1 MRENRLIFVNFRVKI
16 PILRKFIYIW
26 EIGIYFM
33 TQIKETSFRKKL
45 ISLILPMT
53 LQNFVFAL
61 VPVSDAIML
70 LFLSQ
75 DSMAAVSLATQVV
88 LVLTLFTMTI
98 TAGGS
103 MFAAQYWGKG
113 DNKSI
118 EKVFG
123 YMFALSLPVVII
135 FFCCGMFMPEGVMRV
150 FTNEPELIANGI
162 PYIRIASFSYVFM
175 TFASVFETLLKNV
188 GFVKECTIASVVIVF
203 LNIILNAILI
213 FGLLGAPRMGS
224 AGAALATTISNGV
237 GFLLCIIFILVKTK
251 LRLKI
256 RNIFRADLDL
266 RQRTMITVIMGHL
279 GSDAAAANGIA
290 AIVKDLVSC
299 LCYAIAGGSVII
311 IGNELGANR
320 LEKAKEYGDKL
331 FKITVISGIILGL
344 IAAVSAPL
352 VLYFVN
358 LTETAEH
365 YLFIM
370 LLMCSYYILGRSIN
384 STLISGIFSAG
395 GDTKFGFICD
405 TVTMWAFIVPLGY
418 IAAFKLNL
426 PVMVV
431 YFILNLDEIIKIP
444 VVIAHYKKYKWVKNI
459 INEEV

>member
-1 MRENRLIFVNFRVKI
+1 MENV
-16 PILRKFIYIW
+16 
-26 EIGIYFM
+26 
-33 TQIKETSFRKKL
+33 KETSFRKKL

-61 VPVSDAIML
+61 VPVSDAVML

-75 DSMAAVSLATQVV
+75 DSMAAVSLASQVV
-88 LVLTLFTMTI
+88 LVLTLFAMSI

-113 DNKSI
+113 DNESI
-118 EKVFG
+118 EKIFG
-123 YMFALSLPVVII
+123 YMFALSLPVVIV
-135 FFCCGMFMPEGVMRV
+135 FFSCGMFMPEGVMRV

-175 TFASVFETLLKNV
+175 TFASVLETLLKNV

-203 LNIILNAILI
+203 MNIILNALFI
-213 FGLLGAPRMGS
+213 FGLCGLPAMGS
-224 AGAALATTISNGV
+224 AGAALATTISNGA
-237 GFLLCIIFILVKTK
+237 GFLLCVLFILKKTK
-251 LRLKI
+251 FRLKFK
-256 RNIFRADLDL
+256 NIFKADMDL
-266 RQRTMITVIMGHL
+266 RYRFSKYTLPYLLNSLLWGFGFTMITVIMGHL

-299 LCYAIAGGSVII
+299 LCYALAGGSVII

-320 LEKAKEYGDKL
+320 LDKAKEYGDKL
-331 FKITVISGIILGL
+331 LKITVISGIVLGL
-344 IAAVSAPL
+344 IAAASAPV

-370 LLMCSYYILGRSIN
+370 LMMCSYYILGRSIN
-384 STLISGIFSAG
+384 STTISGIFSAG
-395 GDTKFGFICD
+395 GDTKFGFFCD
-405 TVTMWAFIVPLGY
+405 TITMWAFIVPLGF
-418 IAAFKLNL
+418 ISAFVLNW

-431 YFILNLDEIIKIP
+431 YFILNLDEIVKLP

>member
-1 MRENRLIFVNFRVKI
+1 MEN
-16 PILRKFIYIW
+16 
-26 EIGIYFM
+26 G
-33 TQIKETSFRKKL
+33 KETSFRKKL

-61 VPVSDAIML
+61 VPVSDAVML

-88 LVLTLFTMTI
+88 LVLTLFTMSI

-113 DNKSI
+113 DNESI

-123 YMFALSLPVVII
+123 YMFALSLPVILV
-135 FFCCGMFMPEGVMRV
+135 FFSCGMFMPEGVMRV

-175 TFASVFETLLKNV
+175 TLASVFETLLKNV
-188 GFVKECTIASVVIVF
+188 GYVKECTIASVVIVF
-203 LNIILNAILI
+203 LNIILNALLI
-213 FGLLGAPRMGS
+213 FGLCGLPAMGS
-224 AGAALATTISNGV
+224 AGAALATTISNGA
-237 GFLLCIIFILVKTK
+237 GFLLCVIFILVKTK
-251 LRLKI
+251 FRLKFK
-256 RNIFRADLDL
+256 NIFHADKDL
-266 RQRTMITVIMGHL
+266 RQRFSKYTLPYLLNSLLWGFGFTMITVIMGHL
-279 GSDAAAANGIA
+279 GSDAAAANGIF
-290 AIVKDLVSC
+290 
-299 LCYAIAGGSVII
+299 AIAGGSVII
-311 IGNELGANR
+311 IGNELGAGR
-320 LEKAKEYGDKL
+320 LEQAKVYGDKL

-344 IAAVSAPL
+344 VAAASAPL

-405 TVTMWAFIVPLGY
+405 TVTMWAFIVPVGY
-418 IAAFKLNL
+418 IAAFKLGL

-431 YFILNLDEIIKIP
+431 YFILNLDEIVKIP

>member
-1 MRENRLIFVNFRVKI
+1 MQNEQ
-16 PILRKFIYIW
+16 
-26 EIGIYFM
+26 G
-33 TQIKETSFRKKL
+33 TSFRKKL

-75 DSMAAVSLATQVV
+75 ESMASVSLATQVV
-88 LVLTLFTMTI
+88 LVLTLFVMSI

-103 MFAAQYWGKG
+103 MLAAQYWGKG
-113 DNKSI
+113 DIKSI

-123 YMFALSLPVVII
+123 YMFALSLPVMIV
-135 FFCCGMFMPEGVMRV
+135 FFSCAMFMPAGVMRV
-150 FTNEPELIANGI
+150 FTNVPELVENGI
-162 PYIRIASFSYVFM
+162 PYIRIVSFSYVFM
-175 TFASVFETLLKNV
+175 TLANVFETLLKNV

-203 LNIILNAILI
+203 LNIFLNAVLI
-213 FGLLGAPRMGS
+213 FGLFGAPQMGV
-224 AGAALATTISNGV
+224 AGAALATTISNGT
-237 GFLLCIIFILVKTK
+237 GMLLCIIFILKLTK
-251 LRLKI
+251 FRLRFK
-256 RNIFRADLDL
+256 NIFHVDIDL
-266 RQRTMITVIMGHL
+266 RKRFSKYTLPYLLNQLLWGFGFTMITVIMGHL
-279 GSDAAAANGIA
+279 GLDAATANGIA

-299 LCYAIAGGSVII
+299 LCYAIAGGSVIV

-320 LEKAKEYGDKL
+320 LDTAKEYGDKL
-331 FKITVISGIILGL
+331 FKITIISGIILGL
-344 IAAVSAPL
+344 VAAASAPL

-365 YLFIM
+365 YLLIM

-384 STLISGIFSAG
+384 STLIGGIFSAG

-405 TVTMWAFIVPLGY
+405 TLTMWAFIVPAGF
-418 IAAFKLNL
+418 ITAFVLDW

-431 YFILNLDEIIKIP
+431 YFILNLDEIVKLPAVFI
-444 VVIAHYKKYKWVKNI
+444 HYRKYKWVKNI
-459 INEEV
+459 INDEDDQRA

>member
-1 MRENRLIFVNFRVKI
+1 MVNV
-16 PILRKFIYIW
+16 
-26 EIGIYFM
+26 
-33 TQIKETSFRKKL
+33 KETSFRKKL

-61 VPVSDAIML
+61 VPVSDAVML

-88 LVLTLFTMTI
+88 LVLTLFTMSI

-113 DNKSI
+113 DNESI

-123 YMFALSLPVVII
+123 YMFALSLPVILV
-135 FFCCGMFMPEGVMRV
+135 FFSCGMFMPEGVMRV

-175 TFASVFETLLKNV
+175 TLASVFETLLKNV
-188 GFVKECTIASVVIVF
+188 GYVKECTIASVVIV
-203 LNIILNAILI
+203 
-213 FGLLGAPRMGS
+213 
-224 AGAALATTISNGV
+224 
-237 GFLLCIIFILVKTK
+237 KTK
-251 LRLKI
+251 FRLKFK
-256 RNIFRADLDL
+256 NIFHADLDL
-266 RQRTMITVIMGHL
+266 RQRFSKYTLPYLLNSLLWGFGFTMITVIMGHL

-320 LEKAKEYGDKL
+320 LDKAKEYGDKL
-331 FKITVISGIILGL
+331 FKITVISGIVLGL
-344 IAAVSAPL
+344 VAAVSAPL
-352 VLYFVN
+352 VLHFVN

-405 TVTMWAFIVPLGY
+405 TVTMWAFIVPLGF
-418 IAAFKLNL
+418 ISAFVLNW

-431 YFILNLDEIIKIP
+431 YFILNLDEIVKIP

>member
-1 MRENRLIFVNFRVKI
+1 MENV
-16 PILRKFIYIW
+16 
-26 EIGIYFM
+26 
-33 TQIKETSFRKKL
+33 KETSFRKKL

-61 VPVSDAIML
+61 VPVSDAVML

-88 LVLTLFTMTI
+88 LVLTLFTMSI

-113 DNKSI
+113 DNESI

-123 YMFALSLPVVII
+123 YMFALSLPVILV
-135 FFCCGMFMPEGVMRV
+135 FFSCGMFMPEGVMRV

-175 TFASVFETLLKNV
+175 TLASVFETLLKNV
-188 GFVKECTIASVVIVF
+188 GYVKECTIASVVIVF
-203 LNIILNAILI
+203 LNIILNALLI
-213 FGLLGAPRMGS
+213 FGLCGLPAMGS
-224 AGAALATTISNGV
+224 AGAALATTISNFA
-237 GFLLCIIFILVKTK
+237 GFLLCVIFILVKTK
-251 LRLKI
+251 FRLKFK
-256 RNIFRADLDL
+256 NIFHADKDL
-266 RQRTMITVIMGHL
+266 RQRFSKYTLPYLLNSLLWGFGFTMITVIMGHL

-299 LCYAIAGGSVII
+299 LCFAIAGGSVII
-311 IGNELGANR
+311 IGNELGAGR
-320 LEKAKEYGDKL
+320 LEQAKVYGDKL

-344 IAAVSAPL
+344 VAAASAPL

-405 TVTMWAFIVPLGY
+405 TVTMWAFIVPVGY
-418 IAAFKLNL
+418 IAAFKLGL

-431 YFILNLDEIIKIP
+431 YFILNLDEIVKIP

>member
-1 MRENRLIFVNFRVKI
+1 MQNEKD
-16 PILRKFIYIW
+16 
-26 EIGIYFM
+26 
-33 TQIKETSFRKKL
+33 TTFRKKL

-61 VPVSDAIML
+61 VPVSDAVML

-88 LVLTLFTMTI
+88 LVLTLFAMSI

-103 MFAAQYWGKG
+103 MFASQYWGKG
-113 DNKSI
+113 DTASI

-123 YMFALSLPVVII
+123 YMFALSLPVAIV
-135 FFCCGMFMPEGVMRV
+135 FFSCSMFMPEGVMRV
-150 FTNEPELIANGI
+150 FTDEPDLIANGI

-175 TFASVFETLLKNV
+175 MFASVFETLLKNV

-203 LNIILNAILI
+203 LNIILNALFI
-213 FGLLGAPRMGS
+213 FGLCGLPALGS
-224 AGAALATTISNGV
+224 AGAALATTIANGA
-237 GFLLCIIFILVKTK
+237 GFLICGIFIIVKTK
-251 LRLKI
+251 FRLKI
-256 RNIFRADLDL
+256 KNIFHVDTDL
-266 RQRTMITVIMGHL
+266 RQRFSKYTLPYLLNSLLWGFGFTMITVIMGHL

-311 IGNELGANR
+311 IGNELGANK
-320 LEKAKEYGDKL
+320 LDKAKEYGDRL
-331 FKITVISGIILGL
+331 LKITVISGIVLGL
-344 IAAVSAPL
+344 IAALSAPV

-370 LLMCSYYILGRSIN
+370 LMMCSYYILGRSIN
-384 STLISGIFSAG
+384 STTISGIFSAG

-405 TVTMWAFIVPLGY
+405 TITMWAFIVPLGF
-418 IAAFKLNL
+418 ISAFVLNW

-444 VVIAHYKKYKWVKNI
+444 AVIIHYKKYKWVKNI
-459 INEEV
+459 INDEIE